1 MKKNIVFLL
10 LLSLF
15 FTACEDFLNLK
26 PSDSLVPENFY
37 TNAAE
42 VDKALNGVYQVLVL
56 NGGAN
61 FILNPEVMTDNCVY
75 SSASGSEWLDF
86 SRGTLNASTS
96 FVEKKWKDNY
106 KGIVRANMVL
116 DNLYNRTEMII
127 TEVNKTR
134 FLGEAHFLRAY
145 FYTDLL
151 LNYGGVP
158 IINRPYD
165 NITDY
170 SLPRATADSTLKFI
184 LNDLN
189 IAIEKLEPKPI
200 INGKGKATKGAAL
213 FLKARILLFTGNY
226 KEANKTINVLNGLNE
241 YSLMTNFA
249 DIFDPAKENNAEVI
263 FDIQYADPN
272 RTNTSYTFYEYI
284 KNWTG
289 GYVPTTSLAEDFY
302 DLRGLK
308 VDPERTTFAKFFTNR
323 DKRMIVTLTRPGD
336 SYGGTIYTPKAGD
349 KKSYNSCLKV
359 RKYLVLT
366 DVTNTGKR
374 SALNIIV
381 FRFADAKLMQAE
393 SIIEDDSLYSV
404 DAEKRKA
411 ITLIDEV
418 RRRAG
423 LPNIEIIIANPSR
436 EDLREILR
444 RERRVELAFENSRL
458 YDIRRW
464 RIAEEVMNENEGKA
478 LGYDPESYESAVYA
492 TYPVES
498 NRKFYLKNYLWPIPQ
513 SEIDANTSI
522 KENNPGY

>member
-1 MKKNIVFLL
+1 MKKIIFFALCSVFL
-10 LLSLF
+10 
-15 FTACEDFLNLK
+15 TACDDFLNLK
-26 PSDSLVPENFY
+26 PIDSLAPENFY
-37 TNAAE
+37 SNAAE

-56 NGGAN
+56 KGGAD
-61 FILNPEVMTDNCVY
+61 FILNSEVMTDNCVY

-86 SRGTLNASTS
+86 SRGTLNASTG
-96 FVEKKWKDNY
+96 FVEKKWRDDY
-106 KGIVRANMVL
+106 KGITRANLVL

-127 TEVNKTR
+127 ADVDKVR

-158 IINRPYD
+158 LLDRPYD
-165 NITDY
+165 NIIDY

-189 IAIEKLEPKPI
+189 LAIDKLEPKPI
-200 INGKGKATKGAAL
+200 LNGKGRATKGAAL
-213 FLKARILLFTGNY
+213 FLKARILLFTGHY
-226 KEANKTINVLNGLNE
+226 KEANKVLNLLSGLAE
-241 YSLMTNFA
+241 YSLMANYA

-263 FDIQYADPN
+263 FDIQYSDPN
-272 RTNTSYTFYEYI
+272 RTNTSYGFYEYI

-308 VDPERTTFAKFFTNR
+308 VDPERTVFSKFFSNR

-336 SYGGTIYTPKAGD
+336 SYGTSIYTPKASD
-349 KKSYNSCLKV
+349 KNYYNSCLKV

-381 FRFADAKLMQAE
+381 FRYADAKLMQAE
-393 SIIEDDSLYSV
+393 SIVEDDSLYGV
-404 DAEKRKA
+404 DTEKRKA
-411 ITLIDEV
+411 IKLIDDV
-418 RRRAG
+418 RMRAG
-423 LPNIEIIIANPSR
+423 LPNIENIIALPSR
-436 EDLREILR
+436 DDLREILR

-458 YDIRRW
+458 FDIRRW

-478 LGYDPESYESAVYA
+478 LGYDPESFVGGVYS

-498 NRKFYLKNYLWPIPQ
+498 NRKFYMRNYLWPIPQ